1 MDDRFESAEE
11 TVDSIEDLDEASK
24 ALDIEGESW

>member
-1 MDDRFESAEE
+1 MDDRLEMGEE

-24 ALDIEGESW
+24 TLDESGEIW